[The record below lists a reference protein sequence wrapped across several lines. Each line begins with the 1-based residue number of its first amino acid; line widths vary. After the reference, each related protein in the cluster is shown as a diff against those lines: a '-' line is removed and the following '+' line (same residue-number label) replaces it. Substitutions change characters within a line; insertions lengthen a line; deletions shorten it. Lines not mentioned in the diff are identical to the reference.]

1 MKKRTYSEIVVK
13 GSVMSDIGYLSKM
26 ILKKYKD
33 KVKIIGCVHDDLL
46 FEVDK
51 DLSIKLVHKYI
62 MSSLMR
68 KKDLLA
74 KKLRILQRAF
84 RDCAD
89 PHEGQCP
96 PGAYPYKGDKECTEK
111 DGCTDCWMEYRLKEA
126 ERELEYEEEV
136 CNETKI

>member
-68 KKDLLA
+68 KKDD
-74 KKLRILQRAF
+74 RMS
-84 RDCAD
+84 AD
-89 PHEGQCP
+89 LSGQMM
-96 PGAYPYKGDKECTEK
+96 G
-111 DGCTDCWMEYRLKEA
+111 M
-126 ERELEYEEEV
+126 
-136 CNETKI
+136 